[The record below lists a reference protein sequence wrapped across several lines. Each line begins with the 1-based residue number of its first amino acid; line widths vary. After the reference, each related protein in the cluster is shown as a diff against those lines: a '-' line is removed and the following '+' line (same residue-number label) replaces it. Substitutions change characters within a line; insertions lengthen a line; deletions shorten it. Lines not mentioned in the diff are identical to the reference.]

1 MEYRILIAEDDK
13 DITTVLKMFLEN
25 EGFQVLVAYDGE
37 EALKQLKEE
46 DISLAIVDIKMP
58 KIDGYQVVKSL
69 RTFSRIPV
77 IILSANSADSDKI
90 LGLDLGADD
99 YLTKPFNPLEVM
111 ARVRSQL
118 RRFYQLNEGDGS
130 GEKIQIGEITLDLNR
145 LMVLRGDREILLTAF
160 EFKIL
165 KKLMES
171 PNQIF
176 TRTQIYE
183 SVSGDVSLGDETTIM
198 THISNIRDKLG
209 KDPRGNQYI
218 KTIRGLGYKFEE

>member
-1 MEYRILIAEDDK
+1 MEYNILIAEDDK

-25 EGFQVLVAYDGE
+25 EGFSVCVAYDGK
-37 EALKQLKEE
+37 EALEKLKSRR
-46 DISLAIVDIKMP
+46 ISLAIVDIKMP
-58 KIDGYQVVKSL
+58 KIDGYQVVKEL
-69 RTFSRIPV
+69 RQFSRIPV

-118 RRFYQLNEGDGS
+118 RRFYQLNEGEGA
-130 GEKIQIGEITLDLNR
+130 EKITIGEITLDFNR
-145 LMVLRGDREILLTAF
+145 LMALKGQEEIFLTAF

-183 SVSGDVSLGDETTIM
+183 SVSGELSVGEESTIM

-209 KDPRGNQYI
+209 KDQKGNQYI
-218 KTIRGLGYKFEE
+218 KTIRGLGYKFED